1 MGFSKSSAEGRRR
14 ELRIFRRV
22 IVGAVIA
29 ATGLHLSSAP
39 WVMQLVNGML
49 GDLEVE
55 LADDAIE
62 FFVVDEAVPEPE
74 TPVTPPPPSAEATDN
89 EPAASASEDSGPPLK
104 TSESVMPTPPTA
116 ESIDTIATESA
127 IATED
132 GVEGGQG
139 AAGNADTIG
148 LISGDGSLEGAPT
161 APVGPPNVRQREP
174 VPEVARASPPAA
186 RLVTCAPCSSPDY
199 PLSERRED
207 IEGQPIINVIF
218 DANGNIVEAVIERS
232 SGNAAFDQAALAE
245 AQANW
250 QFQDPY
256 GLGGQVSVE
265 VNFVIEGSEQFDAAT
280 AAGRRE
286 TIELPVQQSIV
297 PVTTPG
303 TAASPAEEQE
313 PALEET
319 APAAAETEAE
329 SNAEDEP
336 NPASIESL
344 EDLELDP
351 DGDRRDREAIT
362 PEVPQEN
369 GEAMPGE
376 TAPAPLETETDVNQP
391 PSPEPLVPDPAAPPS
406 SDAPADQD
414 ASESVSP
421 PLLEELEPTIP

>member
-74 TPVTPPPPSAEATDN
+74 TPATPPPPSAEATDN
-89 EPAASASEDSGPPLK
+89 EPAASASEDSAPPLK
-104 TSESVMPTPPTA
+104 TSESVIPTPPTA

-139 AAGNADTIG
+139 AVGNADTIG
-148 LISGDGSLEGAPT
+148 LISGDGSLEGDPT

-245 AQANW
+245 AEANW

-286 TIELPVQQSIV
+286 AIELPVQQSIV
-297 PVTTPG
+297 PVTPPG
-303 TAASPAEEQE
+303 TAASPTEEQE
-313 PALEET
+313 PTLEET
-319 APAAAETEAE
+319 APAAAEPEAE
-329 SNAEDEP
+329 LNAEDEP
-336 NPASIESL
+336 NPAPVESL
-344 EDLELDP
+344 EDLGIDL
-351 DGDRRDREAIT
+351 DGDRHDRETVTPAATEESGEAIT
-362 PEVPQEN
+362 PDTEVVPNPEETLKVPFPDLPPPEN
-369 GEAMPGE
+369 Q
-376 TAPAPLETETDVNQP
+376 PAPPVSNPEAEAVK
-391 PSPEPLVPDPAAPPS
+391 PSEA
-406 SDAPADQD
+406 
-414 ASESVSP
+414 ESVD
-421 PLLEELEPTIP
+421 EL

>member
-1 MGFSKSSAEGRRR
+1 MVTNKPLSETCVKFIRTSINGEFFFLMRRR
-14 ELRIFRRV
+14 PPRSTLFPYTTLFR
-22 IVGAVIA
+22 
-29 ATGLHLSSAP
+29 S
-39 WVMQLVNGML
+39 
-49 GDLEVE
+49 
-55 LADDAIE
+55 
-62 FFVVDEAVPEPE
+62 
-74 TPVTPPPPSAEATDN
+74 
-89 EPAASASEDSGPPLK
+89 
-104 TSESVMPTPPTA
+104 
-116 ESIDTIATESA
+116 
-127 IATED
+127 TED

-286 TIELPVQQSIV
+286 AIELPVQQSIV

-303 TAASPAEEQE
+303 TAASPTEQRE
-313 PALEET
+313 PALEEAT
-319 APAAAETEAE
+319 PAAAATEAE
-329 SNAEDEP
+329 TNSEDEP
-336 NPASIESL
+336 NLAPIDSL
-344 EDLELDP
+344 EDLEVDP
-351 DGDRRDREAIT
+351 DIDPRDREATT
-362 PEVPQEN
+362 PAAAEAN
-369 GEAMPGE
+369 GEAIAPDIDIIPNLEE
-376 TAPAPLETETDVNQP
+376 TLEAPFPDLPTPENQPEPPPETEAVEP
-391 PSPEPLVPDPAAPPS
+391 PEA
-406 SDAPADQD
+406 
-414 ASESVSP
+414 ESVD
-421 PLLEELEPTIP
+421 EF

>member
-89 EPAASASEDSGPPLK
+89 EPAASASEDSAPPLK
-104 TSESVMPTPPTA
+104 TSESVIPTPPPA

-148 LISGDGSLEGAPT
+148 LVSGDGSLEGDST
-161 APVGPPNVRQREP
+161 APVGPLNVRQREP
-174 VPEVARASPPAA
+174 VPEVARVSPPAA

-199 PLSERRED
+199 PLSERRAD

-232 SGNAAFDQAALAE
+232 SGNAAFDQAAIAE

-286 TIELPVQQSIV
+286 AIELPVQQSIV

-313 PALEET
+313 STLEEI
-319 APAAAETEAE
+319 APAAAEPEAE
-329 SNAEDEP
+329 MNSEDEP
-336 NPASIESL
+336 NPAPTESL
-344 EDLELDP
+344 EDRGIDLDIDP
-351 DGDRRDREAIT
+351 RDREMIT
-362 PEVPQEN
+362 
-369 GEAMPGE
+369 
-376 TAPAPLETETDVNQP
+376 
-391 PSPEPLVPDPAAPPS
+391 PAAPEESGEAIAP
-406 SDAPADQD
+406 DADIVPAPEEALEDPFQVPLPPPENQPD
-414 ASESVSP
+414 PPVSNPETEAVDPPEAESVD
-421 PLLEELEPTIP
+421 EL

>member
-89 EPAASASEDSGPPLK
+89 EPAASASEDSAPPLK
-104 TSESVMPTPPTA
+104 TSESVIPTPPTA

-127 IATED
+127 IAMED

-139 AAGNADTIG
+139 AAGNADTLG
-148 LISGDGSLEGAPT
+148 LISGDGSTEGDPT
-161 APVGPPNVRQREP
+161 TPVGPPNVRQREP

-232 SGNAAFDQAALAE
+232 SGNAAFDQAAIAE

-286 TIELPVQQSIV
+286 AIELPVQQSIV

-303 TAASPAEEQE
+303 TAASPTEEQE
-313 PALEET
+313 PTLEET
-319 APAAAETEAE
+319 APAAAEPEAE
-329 SNAEDEP
+329 LNAEDEP
-336 NPASIESL
+336 NPAPVESL
-344 EDLELDP
+344 EDLGIDL
-351 DGDRRDREAIT
+351 DGDRRNRETITPAATEESGEAIAPDTDIIPDSEETLEDPFQVPLPPPANPPDPPVST
-362 PEVPQEN
+362 PET
-369 GEAMPGE
+369 EAVEPSE
-376 TAPAPLETETDVNQP
+376 VKSTDGP
-391 PSPEPLVPDPAAPPS
+391 
-406 SDAPADQD
+406 
-414 ASESVSP
+414 
-421 PLLEELEPTIP
+421 

>member
-39 WVMQLVNGML
+39 WVMQLVNGMF

-55 LADDAIE
+55 LVDDAIE
-62 FFVVDEAVPEPE
+62 FFVVDEAVPELE
-74 TPVTPPPPSAEATDN
+74 TPVTPPPPSAAAIDN
-89 EPAASASEDSGPPLK
+89 EPAASAAEDSAPPLK
-104 TSESVMPTPPTA
+104 TSESVIPTPPTA
-116 ESIDTIATESA
+116 ESIDTIATESE

-132 GVEGGQG
+132 GVAGGQG

-148 LISGDGSLEGAPT
+148 LISGDGSLEGDPT

-207 IEGQPIINVIF
+207 IEGQPVINVIF
-218 DANGNIVEAVIERS
+218 DASGNIVEAVIERS

-250 QFQDPY
+250 QFRDPY

-286 TIELPVQQSIV
+286 AIELPVQQSIV
-297 PVTTPG
+297 PVTPPG
-303 TAASPAEEQE
+303 TAASPAEERE
-313 PALEET
+313 PAVET
-319 APAAAETEAE
+319 APPATAETDAE
-329 SNAEDEP
+329 MPAEDEP
-336 NPASIESL
+336 NPASAESL
-344 EDLELDP
+344 EDLGIEL
-351 DGDRRDREAIT
+351 DGDRRDREEISPAAV
-362 PEVPQEN
+362 EGN
-369 GEAMPGE
+369 GEAI
-376 TAPAPLETETDVNQP
+376 APDTD
-391 PSPEPLVPDPAAPPS
+391 SVPDPEEALEAPFPDPPTPS
-406 SDAPADQD
+406 EDP
-414 ASESVSP
+414 
-421 PLLEELEPTIP
+421 LEPPVSKPATEAVEPLEAESIDEL